1 MKRPSLYMLPLRHSQ
16 ALICLWLASTTYALQ
31 AQQPYVIKTGTNE
44 VALTFRAEDSAG
56 RAINDLQLSDLK
68 LLDNGHAPQRV
79 TLFVH
84 HRQLPVHIA
93 VVLDISPSMAGGR
106 NPREVAKRLAET
118 AIHDA
123 RDQALVM
130 FFDFEPLLEQDWTS
144 DPKLLDA
151 AAAKVGGKSRS
162 RLGGTAIWDSLY
174 QICRDHVPAQTAGDE
189 AFSSAIVL
197 FTDGIDNR
205 SHALPD
211 DVVKECQTNQTA
223 IYPFVETGK
232 EHFDSGQKALRS
244 MAEMTGGRVFYEQNS
259 ADLRTS
265 ILQLDNDLLDRYTL
279 VYRPPNLQPDGK
291 FHTIKLTAPRREA
304 TFLVRSGYYAEK

>member
-1 MKRPSLYMLPLRHSQ
+1 L
-16 ALICLWLASTTYALQ
+16 
-31 AQQPYVIKTGTNE
+31 KTGTNE
-44 VALTFRAEDSAG
+44 VALTFRAEDGAG
-56 RAINDLQLSDLK
+56 RAVNDLQLSDLK

-84 HRQLPVHIA
+84 HQQLPVHIA

-106 NPREVAKRLAET
+106 NPREVAKRLAES

-151 AAAKVGGKSRS
+151 AAAKVGGESRS

-174 QICRDHVPAQTAGDE
+174 RICRDQIPVQTAGDE

-197 FTDGIDNR
+197 FTDGIDNK
-205 SHALPD
+205 SHALPE
-211 DVVKECQTNQTA
+211 DVVKECQNKQTP
-223 IYPFVETGK
+223 IYPFLETGK
-232 EHFDSGQKALRS
+232 ERFDAGQKALRS
-244 MAEMTGGRVFYEQNS
+244 MAEMTGGRVFYEQSS
-259 ADLRTS
+259 AELGKS
-265 ILQLDNDLLDRYTL
+265 ILQLDDDLRDRYTL
-279 VYRPPNLQPDGK
+279 VYRPANLHLDGK
-291 FHTIKLTAPRREA
+291 FHSIQLSAPQRA
-304 TFLVRSGYYAEK
+304 ASFLMRSGYYAEK

>member
-1 MKRPSLYMLPLRHSQ
+1 MLPFRHWLS
-16 ALICLWLASTTYALQ
+16 LICIGFISATCGPR
-31 AQQPYVIKTGTNE
+31 AQQPYVLKTGTNE
-44 VALTFRAEDSAG
+44 VALIFRAEDSAG
-56 RAINDLQLSDLK
+56 RAVDDLQLNDLK

-84 HRQLPVHIA
+84 HQQLPIHVAI
-93 VVLDISPSMAGGR
+93 VLDISPSMAGGR
-106 NPREVAKRLAET
+106 NPREVTRRLAET
-118 AIHDA
+118 SIHDA

-151 AAAKVGGKSRS
+151 AAAKVGGESRS

-174 QICRDHVPAQTAGDE
+174 RICRDHVPAQTPGDE

-211 DVVKECQTNQTA
+211 DVVKECQSKQTA
-223 IYPFVETGK
+223 IYPFIETGK
-232 EHFDSGQKALRS
+232 ERFDSGQKALRS
-244 MAEMTGGRVFYEQNS
+244 MAEMTGGRVFYEQSS
-259 ADLRTS
+259 ADLQTS
-265 ILQLDNDLLDRYTL
+265 ILQLDNDLRDRYTL

-291 FHTIKLTAPRREA
+291 FHSIKLSAPQRVA
-304 TFLVRSGYYAEK
+304 TFSMRDGYFATK

>member
-1 MKRPSLYMLPLRHSQ
+1 MRPSLYMLPFRHWQ
-16 ALICLWLASTTYALQ
+16 ALICLGLVCATCWPQT
-31 AQQPYVIKTGTNE
+31 QQPYVLKTGTNE
-44 VALTFRAEDSAG
+44 VALTFRAEDGAG
-56 RAINDLQLSDLK
+56 RAVDDLQLSDLK

-84 HRQLPVHIA
+84 HQQLPVHIA

-106 NPREVAKRLAET
+106 NPREVAKRLATT

-162 RLGGTAIWDSLY
+162 RLGGTALWDSLY

-211 DVVKECQTNQTA
+211 DVVKECQTKQTA

-232 EHFDSGQKALRS
+232 ERFDNGQKALRS
-244 MAEMTGGRVFYEQNS
+244 MAEMTGGRVFYEQTS
-259 ADLRTS
+259 TDLQAS
-265 ILQLDNDLLDRYTL
+265 ILQLDSDLRDRYTL

-291 FHTIKLTAPRREA
+291 FHTIKLSAPQRPVN
-304 TFLVRSGYYAEK
+304 FLVRNGYYAEK